1 MTSYLRILSFGNDPQ
16 LLLPQSTTA
25 LGDSPLRLELSI
37 LVDASPQAI
46 KTSLAEMQT
55 ERVAK
60 AESAQQNNEQNV
72 AEEELKQRKRN
83 IEINRQRFGTSKP
96 PSNPS
101 AFRLAAKR
109 SQTAELTDKLL
120 KLDQNVKNFAEVF
133 GLTRQGL
140 QDSGSAAAIFVQSL
154 FRDIRLIRKRKFL
167 WKACR
172 LLRSTLSRE
181 EAQDIPSNPKVTAEV
196 LKQRLQGIQRT
207 LKSKKTSPAM
217 ALSAMAELIAL
228 QNQVHRVLGSL
239 RVGSLLRLQQ
249 KTVTTS
255 EPVSHLPASK
265 FSPLF
270 DTDWYLEKNPDVKKA
285 GMDPLQHYL
294 RYGAQEGRDPHPLF
308 DAKWYLSQ
316 RPELPKVGL
325 TPLEHYVSYGARE
338 GCSPHPEF
346 DSQFYIKNHPESVVG
361 DMTPLAHY
369 LTVGWR
375 LGYQPNPRFDPQFYL
390 RAYPDVA
397 AANIEPL
404 THFVSQGR
412 TEGRKTTEET
422 DFFRGLPT
430 CL

>member
-1 MTSYLRILSFGNDPQ
+1 M
-16 LLLPQSTTA
+16 
-25 LGDSPLRLELSI
+25 
-37 LVDASPQAI
+37 
-46 KTSLAEMQT
+46 
-55 ERVAK
+55 
-60 AESAQQNNEQNV
+60 
-72 AEEELKQRKRN
+72 
-83 IEINRQRFGTSKP
+83 
-96 PSNPS
+96 
-101 AFRLAAKR
+101 AAKR

-181 EAQDIPSNPKVTAEV
+181 GTQDIPSNPKVTAEV

-217 ALSAMAELIAL
+217 ALNAMAELIAL

-239 RVGSLLRLQQ
+239 RVGSLLRSQQ
-249 KTVTTS
+249 KTVTAS
-255 EPVSHLPASK
+255 EPVSHLAASK

-270 DTDWYLEKNPDVKKA
+270 DTDWYLEKNPEVKKTRNGPA
-285 GMDPLQHYL
+285 ATLPPLRCSRGSQSSSPF
-294 RYGAQEGRDPHPLF
+294 ET
-308 DAKWYLSQ
+308 KWYLSQ
-316 RPELPKVGL
+316 RPELPNVSL

-338 GCSPHPEF
+338 GRSPHPEF
-346 DSQFYIKNHPESVVG
+346 DSQFYIKNHPESVIG

-375 LGYQPNPRFDPQFYL
+375 LGYRPNPRFDPHFYL

-404 THFVSQGR
+404 THFVLTGR
-412 TEGRKTTEET
+412 TEGRKTTEEAISFEAYRPAF
-422 DFFRGLPT
+422 DIPSQPVVSADPSLVPT
-430 CL
+430 VKLSPFTYHNFTRFPRMIAGGAKASPTGITCALDGRTFPVITSRMYP